1 MKFSILDTFKIFS
14 FVFFA
19 CFLLFFQSCSSDK
32 NKITFAISAKIF
44 PFEYYENNKLAGF
57 DVELGTLIAKELG
70 KDVVFKDMY
79 YYNIFTSLQN
89 DHVDAS
95 ISSHIFTKKRAE
107 QFLFSK
113 IYQKSE
119 PTFLFNS
126 KFNNFSKISDLN
138 GKKIAPFYGSMFN
151 KWFEENL
158 DNIQKIYYSDELSAA
173 KALENGS
180 VDLLLIDKFEALYL
194 KRKNPKMKIV
204 KFQDKIKFYID
215 ETTDKNLGFGIIVK
229 KNHPELLRKINI
241 ALEKLEKEGKI
252 AELSKKFLIE

>member
-1 MKFSILDTFKIFS
+1 MKFSILNPTKIILLFGILIS
-14 FVFFA
+14 CFFA
-19 CFLLFFQSCSSDK
+19 SSCSSDK
-32 NKITFAISAKIF
+32 NKITFAVSAKIY
-44 PFEYYENNKLAGF
+44 PFEFYENNELAGF
-57 DVELGTLIAKELG
+57 DIELGKLIAKELG
-70 KDVVFKDMY
+70 KEAVFKDMY

-95 ISSHIFTKKRAE
+95 ISSHIFTKKRAT

-119 PTFLFNS
+119 PTFVFNS

-138 GKKIAPFYGSMFN
+138 GKKISPFYGSMFN

-158 DNIQKIYYSDELSAA
+158 SNIQKIYYSDELSAV

-194 KRKNPKMKIV
+194 KRKDPNIKIV
-204 KFQDKIKFYID
+204 KFQNKIKFYVN
-215 ETTDKNLGFGIIVK
+215 DKEDSDLGFGIIVK
-229 KNHPELLRKINI
+229 KKNAELLRKINL

-252 AELSKKFLIE
+252 IELSKKFLIE